1 MKTLVRFVQLVV
13 GLAIYGLGVGTMV
26 DAKIGISPWDVF
38 AQGLSNQLH
47 LSFGWATALVS
58 VLVLLAWIPLK
69 QKPGIGTL
77 LNAISIGA
85 FADLFMPFL
94 PKFESYPE
102 NLAKFVIGMLLL
114 AFATGMYISSRFG
127 PGPRDGLVVG
137 TQKALGSPLWLVRT
151 IIEGSVM
158 SLGWLMGG
166 QVREGTLIFA
176 LCIGILMQTSMRA
189 FKIKVSKK

>member
-1 MKTLVRFVQLVV
+1 MNRLVRFAQLVA

-26 DAKIGISPWDVF
+26 DAKIGISPWDVL

-47 LSFGWATALVS
+47 FSFGWATALVS
-58 VLVLLAWIPLK
+58 VLVLLAWIPLR

-77 LNAISIGA
+77 LNAVSIGA
-85 FADLFMPFL
+85 FADIFMPYL
-94 PKFESYPE
+94 PKFEAYPE
-102 NLAKFVIGMLLL
+102 NLAKFIAGMLLL

-137 TQKALGSPLWLVRT
+137 TQKATGWPLWLVRT
-151 IIEGSVM
+151 IIEGTAM
-158 SLGWLMGG
+158 AIGFLMGG
-166 QVREGTLIFA
+166 QVREGTVIFA
-176 LCIGILMQTSMRA
+176 LCIGILMQTSMKA

>member
-1 MKTLVRFVQLVV
+1 MKALVRFAQLVL
-13 GLAIYGLGVGTMV
+13 GLAIYGLGVGAMV

-58 VLVLLAWIPLK
+58 VLVLLAWVPLR
-69 QKPGIGTL
+69 QKPGIGTV
-77 LNAISIGA
+77 LNAVSIGA

-94 PKFESYPE
+94 PKFDTYPE
-102 NLAKFVIGMLLL
+102 NLAKFVLGMLLL

-137 TQKALGSPLWLVRT
+137 TQKALGHPLWLVRT
-151 IIEGSVM
+151 VIEGGVM
-158 SLGWLMGG
+158 TLGWFMGG
-166 QVREGTLIFA
+166 QIREGTLIFA
-176 LCIGILMQTSMRA
+176 MCIGILMQTSMKA